1 LRGRH
6 KPQALVIAHAIAW
19 NLAANLMF
27 IAFMAGNGFGIV
39 RASEYDGDLDDALNE
54 FDPFAP

>member
-1 LRGRH
+1 
-6 KPQALVIAHAIAW
+6 
-19 NLAANLMF
+19 MF

-39 RASEYDGDLDDALNE
+39 PASEYDGDLDDALNE